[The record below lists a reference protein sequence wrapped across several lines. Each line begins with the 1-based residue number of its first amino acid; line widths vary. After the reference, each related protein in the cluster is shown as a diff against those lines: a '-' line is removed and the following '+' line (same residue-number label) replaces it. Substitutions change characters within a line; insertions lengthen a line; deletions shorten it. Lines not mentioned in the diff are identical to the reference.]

1 MSEIPQGYEV
11 VSISLRPTLDKMALE
26 IYQLENEI
34 CRLKKEV
41 KEAETKGFKNGM
53 LHAADKQQSQLR
65 LLADAVLDNHTNC
78 CDACPEGD
86 IHACSGFAIIGVV
99 NCCQCEACKIA
110 REVQGE

>member
-1 MSEIPQGYEV
+1 MSVRRLWALAEEING
-11 VSISLRPTLDKMALE
+11 
-26 IYQLENEI
+26 
-34 CRLKKEV
+34 LKKEV
-41 KEAETKGFKNGM
+41 KEAEARGFKNGM

-99 NCCQCEACKIA
+99 NGCQCEACKIA
-110 REVQGE
+110 REVQGESGA